1 MKREYTKEEALY
13 RRLFFA
19 NQHYNGK
26 STDAMDRNA
35 NLLNE
40 VMTSDLQEDF
50 KLHFESL
57 WKDQASKLY
66 DTHFNYYKGLKMKFD
81 LALEGKN
88 KALAES

>member
-1 MKREYTKEEALY
+1 MKREYTKEEELY
-13 RRLFFA
+13 RRLFFS

-35 NLLNE
+35 KLLNE
-40 VMTSDLQEDF
+40 VMISDLQEDF

-88 KALAES
+88 KALTES

>member
-1 MKREYTKEEALY
+1 MKRDYTKEEELY

-19 NQHYNGK
+19 NQHYNGS

-35 NLLNE
+35 KLLNE

-50 KLHFESL
+50 KLHFEKL

-66 DTHFNYYKGLKMKFD
+66 ETHENWAKGLRMKFER
-81 LALEGKN
+81 ALEEKE
-88 KALAES
+88 ATT

>member
-1 MKREYTKEEALY
+1 MKRDYTKEEELY

-19 NQHYNGK
+19 NQHYNGS

-35 NLLNE
+35 KLLNE

-50 KLHFESL
+50 KLHFEAL

-66 DTHFNYYKGLKMKFD
+66 ETHENWAKGLRMKFD
-81 LALEGKN
+81 RALRRGKE
-88 KALAES
+88 ATE